1 MIKRFITTASFT
13 GIPFGVFMG
22 LFFTWQYGNDFGIP
36 SGIVSGIFFGLAI
49 AAFVERQRK
58 KMESND
64 GTFEGEKI
72 IHQGPANHFLNG
84 EGRGG
89 WLTLT
94 SSLLAFRSHG
104 SNVQNQPYD
113 LNVNEIIG
121 ADPAFT
127 FYIIPN
133 GLRIST
139 NKGDE
144 PLFVVSKR
152 KQWASLIKQQIK
164 AH

>member
-1 MIKRFITTASFT
+1 MIKRLIKATILS
-13 GIPFGVFMG
+13 GIPFGIFMG
-22 LFFTWQYGNDFGIP
+22 LFFTWRYGIDFGIP
-36 SGIVSGIFFGLAI
+36 GGIGSGVLFGLAI

-64 GTFEGEKI
+64 NTFEGEKI

-104 SNVQNQPYD
+104 SNVQNQPYE
-113 LNVNEIIG
+113 LNVNEIIN
-121 ADPAFT
+121 AVPVLT
-127 FYIIPN
+127 LHIIPN

-139 NKGDE
+139 KKGDE

-152 KQWASLIKQQIK
+152 KQWAALINQQINV
-164 AH
+164 H